1 MFLGIQ
7 KRLIVTYIF
16 FYFFWTTS
24 VVVFLIETLFISM
37 QETDLCHL
45 FFTNETML
53 VDFRTSNVILKLR
66 YLVKDAIL
74 VAYV

>member
-7 KRLIVTYIF
+7 KRLIVSYIF
-16 FYFFWTTS
+16 FYFFWTAS

-45 FFTNETML
+45 FLQM
-53 VDFRTSNVILKLR
+53 RPS
-66 YLVKDAIL
+66 
-74 VAYV
+74 